1 MTTPDPENRLNRGA
15 TAALDLLLR
24 GMTVTE
30 DETSAEE
37 HAEGILAAIKEGGIA
52 LAIRREIEFEKNLDI
67 EEEPNFV
74 RDTYG
79 AFPAHLAAIAKA
91 DETPR

>member
-1 MTTPDPENRLNRGA
+1 MKPNDLNIGA
-15 TAALDLLLR
+15 VAALDLLLR

-37 HAEGILAAIKEGGIA
+37 HAEGILAAIKEGGLA
-52 LAIRREIEFEKNLDI
+52 LAVRREMEFEANLDI

-74 RDTYG
+74 AETYG
-79 AFPAHLAAIAKA
+79 PFPAHLARLSESK
-91 DETPR
+91 P